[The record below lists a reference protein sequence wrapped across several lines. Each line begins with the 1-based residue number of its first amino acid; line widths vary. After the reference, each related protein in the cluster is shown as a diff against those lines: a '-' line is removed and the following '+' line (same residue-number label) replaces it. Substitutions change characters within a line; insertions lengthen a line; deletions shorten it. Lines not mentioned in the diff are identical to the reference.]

1 MSEKGKFSKWVG
13 RMFKKPSDEGSTTRI
28 ILEEL
33 RNAKSFP
40 QFLGVILHPRNL
52 SLITVILVLLA
63 IVFGVSGKI
72 SHFIK
77 YLLLLLAIEGYK
89 MYSYFTYWKEYRK
102 LIKRQQ
108 DKYENLDESMIQTI
122 MQEMQR
128 LRKDCIELKIPFSK
142 DKDLPVGGS
151 KYGGCPDV
159 PDGFEWPLDDA
170 GRPLSLLLQFDCAEL
185 SKYDTE
191 SLLPKTGHLY
201 FFYELS
207 EMNWEG
213 TENSVRVIY
222 FDEDAGP
229 LHRCDFPD
237 SLEAGYRLKESP
249 LHLEVSD
256 SYPRYKDLVRID
268 PEMNYKFVNEQGIA
282 MQRLG
287 YLPATMQGSLL
298 GYDDPA
304 QDSILTDLQKDVLLL
319 QFNSVET
326 DDENELMFYDGG
338 ALYFVISRE
347 DLLAR
352 RFDKVRFEL
361 QSC

>member
-1 MSEKGKFSKWVG
+1 MSEIGKFRKWVG
-13 RMFKKPSDEGSTTRI
+13 RMFKKSSDDGSTTRV

-33 RNAKSFP
+33 RNAKTFP
-40 QFLGVILHPRNL
+40 QFLGVLFHPRNM
-52 SLITVILVLLA
+52 SLITIILIILA

-77 YLLLLLAIEGYK
+77 FLLLLLAIEGYK
-89 MYSYFTYWKEYRK
+89 VFSYYSYWK
-102 LIKRQQ
+102 
-108 DKYENLDESMIQTI
+108 KYGELVEHQRNKYQNLDESRIQTV

-142 DKDLPVGGS
+142 DKNLPVGHS

-159 PDGFEWPLDDA
+159 PEGFVWPTDDA
-170 GRPLSLLLQFDCAEL
+170 GRPLSLLLQFDCSEL
-185 SKYDTE
+185 SKLDIE
-191 SLLPKTGHLY
+191 SPLPKTGHLY

-207 EMNWEG
+207 KMNWEG
-213 TENSVRVIY
+213 TENSVRVIFY
-222 FDEDAGP
+222 DKDAGP
-229 LHRCDFPD
+229 LHHCDFPD
-237 SLEAGYRLKESP
+237 NLEAEYRLKESS

-256 SYPRYKDLVRID
+256 SYPRYEDLVQID
-268 PEMNYKFVNEQGIA
+268 SEIRYKYLDEYEIA

-287 YLPATMQGSLL
+287 YLPATMQGVLL

-304 QDSILTDLQKDVLLL
+304 QDSILTDPQKDVLLL

-326 DDENELMFYDGG
+326 NDENELMFYDCG

-361 QSC
+361 QSS